1 MAKSF
6 HALASPP
13 LPKRIF
19 KLAVE
24 SESKAFIAAGK
35 IASELDK
42 ADGFV
47 HLSDRTSVP
56 VVARLFFTT
65 AADLKLLELD
75 AEKLHGVVKTVPGK
89 MGDPGPNIQVRAHAL
104 TRLRTH
110 THTHAHAHTHTPR
123 VRWHTYLK
131 AANSCRLGRQT
142 NLK

>member
-6 HALASPP
+6 HTLASPP

-24 SESKAFIAAGK
+24 SESKAFVAAGK

-56 VVARLFFTT
+56 VVAKLFFTT
-65 AADLKLLELD
+65 AADLKLLKQNKRLMT
-75 AEKLHGVVKTVPGK
+75 EKGILHIFWCRP
-89 MGDPGPNIQVRAHAL
+89 MHA
-104 TRLRTH
+104 
-110 THTHAHAHTHTPR
+110 
-123 VRWHTYLK
+123 
-131 AANSCRLGRQT
+131 
-142 NLK
+142 